1 MKLEMNICSRSFL
14 RGGILETVGG
24 RSGSGKINEKPETYS
39 ASKRIYGYQGRSQIQ
54 FYFTLYSR
62 NYFSKHYDHSK
73 GEGEK
78 RNGRA
83 LSAARKIRWPNWIG
97 WKIAAGPLDLISH
110 IRFKS
115 LLIKIY
121 SNLEEDS

>member
-39 ASKRIYGYQGRSQIQ
+39 ASKRIYGYQGRLQIQ
-54 FYFTLYSR
+54 FYFILEIISR
-62 NYFSKHYDHSK
+62 NIMTI
-73 GEGEK
+73 
-78 RNGRA
+78 RRGRGKKE